1 MIAVQIIWHVN
12 LTRGDRFAHG
22 WLPAAEAVL
31 DFGAT
36 DWSFYRSHD
45 GRLDFIQWATFPQK
59 GDFDRYWYSELIAE
73 KRVEMAGYYQVP
85 LLPQFYEL
93 VGEGSALALPTG

>member
-1 MIAVQIIWHVN
+1 MIAVQIVWHVN
-12 LTRGDRFAHG
+12 LFRGDKFAEG

-36 DWSFYRSHD
+36 AWGFYRSHD
-45 GRLDFIQWATFPQK
+45 GRLDFIQWSTFPAK
-59 GDFDRYWYSELIAE
+59 SDFERYWYSELIAE
-73 KRVEMAGYYQVP
+73 KRVAMAGYYQVP

-93 VGEGSALALPTG
+93 VGEGKALSLPTG